1 MTGLCPLVV
10 QICSL
15 LEGVGY
21 ASAEWLAELEAMSAT
36 ELEQLIAAAMTA
48 ADENEA
54 SATAAAAAA
63 DGDLEANSN
72 NNSSSQWVLPEAAN
86 RQLMRAEKDIEQFE
100 IPPVVIEVNHE
111 VRT

>member
-1 MTGLCPLVV
+1 MV

-48 ADENEA
+48 ADETET
-54 SATAAAAAA
+54 SATAASSA
-63 DGDLEANSN
+63 DDLEANN
-72 NNSSSQWVLPEAAN
+72 NNSSNSSNQWVLPEAAN

>member
-1 MTGLCPLVV
+1 MV

-48 ADENEA
+48 ADETET
-54 SATAAAAAA
+54 SATAAASA
-63 DGDLEANSN
+63 DDLEAN
-72 NNSSSQWVLPEAAN
+72 NNSSNSSNQWVLPEAAN

>member
-1 MTGLCPLVV
+1 MV

-48 ADENEA
+48 ADETET
-54 SATAAAAAA
+54 SATAASSA
-63 DGDLEANSN
+63 DDLEAN
-72 NNSSSQWVLPEAAN
+72 NNSSNSSNQWVLPEAAN

>member
-1 MTGLCPLVV
+1 MV

-48 ADENEA
+48 ADETET
-54 SATAAAAAA
+54 SATAASA
-63 DGDLEANSN
+63 DDLEAN
-72 NNSSSQWVLPEAAN
+72 NNSSNSSNQWVLPEAAN